1 MPGAWLLNSPPRQIH
16 VAAAAI
22 VDTEGRILVARRP
35 QHVHQGGLWE
45 FPGGKLEAGET
56 LMDGLVR
63 ELDEE
68 LGIRVLGSEPLIRV
82 HHDYGDRHV
91 LLDVHRVSRY
101 EGDPRGREGQPLRW
115 LHPRDMLPEDFPA
128 ADRPIISA
136 LRLPER
142 MVITGPDPN
151 RPERF
156 LEQLEHTL
164 AQGARLVQLRA
175 PGLAADAYLALARQ
189 AAVLCQGREAAL
201 VLNPPDG
208 CDTALIGP
216 LPGLH
221 LPARRLLALRR
232 RPLPPQRLVGAS
244 CHDARELEHAA
255 RLGLDYALLSPVRQT
270 ASHPDAPPLGWER
283 FAELADRAAL
293 PVFALGG
300 MGPGDERQARH
311 SGGQGVAG
319 ISGFWPG

>member
-1 MPGAWLLNSPPRQIH
+1 LNSPPRQIH

-22 VDTEGRILVARRP
+22 EDREGRILVARRP
-35 QHVHQGGLWE
+35 RHVHQGGLWE
-45 FPGGKLEAGET
+45 FPGGKLETGET
-56 LMDGLVR
+56 VMDGLVR

-68 LGIRVLGSEPLIRV
+68 LGIRVSDSEPLIRV

-91 LLDVHRVSRY
+91 LLDVHRVSRFD
-101 EGDPRGREGQPLRW
+101 GDPRGREGQPLRW
-115 LHPRDMLPEDFPA
+115 LHPRDMRPDDFPA

-142 MVITGPDPN
+142 MVITGADPA
-151 RPERF
+151 RPGQF
-156 LEQLEHTL
+156 LERLQDTL
-164 AQGARLVQLRA
+164 DQGARLVQLRA

-189 AAVLCQGREAAL
+189 AAILCQRQKAAL

-208 CDTALIGP
+208 CDTAAIGP

-232 RPLPPQRLVGAS
+232 RPLPPQCLVGAS
-244 CHDARELEHAA
+244 CHDARELEQAA
-255 RLGLDYALLSPVRQT
+255 RLGLDYALLSPVHQT
-270 ASHPDAPPLGWER
+270 ASHPDAHPLGWER

-300 MGPGDERQARH
+300 MGPGDERQARQ